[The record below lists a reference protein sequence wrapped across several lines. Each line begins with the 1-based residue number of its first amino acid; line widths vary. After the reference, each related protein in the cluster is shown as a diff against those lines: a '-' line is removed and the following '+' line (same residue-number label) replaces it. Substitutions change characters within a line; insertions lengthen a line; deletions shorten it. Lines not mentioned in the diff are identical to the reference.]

1 MKTSHKVLCSYS
13 PPHPAPSRST
23 HFPYPFNFVSSF
35 SFSHKSSIISAA
47 LMLCN
52 TWPST
57 IAWPTYPGRTLK
69 ENCLSFS
76 HEPPTVNS
84 SLAWDGISAPLCWFC
99 PFMLST
105 SSYPTPILK
114 SLLRIKLPSC
124 YCLLNCLSLFVGGFW
139 ALSSVPLIYESI
151 SLVCDLLFSSK
162 TTGFC
167 ISELE
172 STLTFSRAINSPLHG
187 QQQ

>member
-1 MKTSHKVLCSYS
+1 MKTSHKGFCSYS
-13 PPHPAPSRST
+13 PPHPAPSRFT
-23 HFPYPFNFVSSF
+23 HVLYPFNFVSSF
-35 SFSHKSSIISAA
+35 SFFSQTKYNFCCPHA
-47 LMLCN
+47 LQYVAFHC
-52 TWPST
+52 SV
-57 IAWPTYPGRTLK
+57 AHYPGRTLK

-151 SLVCDLLFSSK
+151 SLVCDLLFPSK

-167 ISELE
+167 ISELK
-172 STLTFSRAINSPLHG
+172 STLTFSWAINSPLHG